1 MIVNAE
7 DFHNL
12 ADGKFAGGV
21 CCERAERAA
30 RRQRGRPMKERVI
43 TMALIAVLTGGSA
56 LGAPLPAPELRVDE
70 ALKIAS
76 AYLASHESGKH
87 HFISALR
94 LERASL
100 LRKDLYWSVEWT
112 PAIDVGNFSETGL
125 RISMDGTVKRVVE
138 PPAGGGRAPRVA
150 SPAR

>member
-1 MIVNAE
+1 
-7 DFHNL
+7 
-12 ADGKFAGGV
+12 
-21 CCERAERAA
+21 
-30 RRQRGRPMKERVI
+30 MKKRII
-43 TMALIAVLTGGSA
+43 TMGVIALLTGGRMS
-56 LGAPLPAPELRVDE
+56 GAPLPAPKLSADE

-76 AYLASHESGKH
+76 AYLATHESGKN

-112 PAIDVGNFSETGL
+112 PAIDLGNLWEMGL
-125 RISMDGTVKRVVE
+125 RISMDGTVKRLVE
-138 PPAGGGRAPRVA
+138 PPTGGGRAPRVI

>member
-1 MIVNAE
+1 
-7 DFHNL
+7 
-12 ADGKFAGGV
+12 
-21 CCERAERAA
+21 
-30 RRQRGRPMKERVI
+30 MKKRII
-43 TMALIAVLTGGSA
+43 TMGLVAVLTRGSV
-56 LGAPLPAPELRVDE
+56 LGAPLPAPKLPADE

-76 AYLASHESGKH
+76 AYLATHESGKN

-112 PAIDVGNFSETGL
+112 PAIDLGSLSEIGL
-125 RISMDGTVKRVVE
+125 RISMDGTVKRLVE
-138 PPAGGGRAPRVA
+138 PPAGSSRAPRVI